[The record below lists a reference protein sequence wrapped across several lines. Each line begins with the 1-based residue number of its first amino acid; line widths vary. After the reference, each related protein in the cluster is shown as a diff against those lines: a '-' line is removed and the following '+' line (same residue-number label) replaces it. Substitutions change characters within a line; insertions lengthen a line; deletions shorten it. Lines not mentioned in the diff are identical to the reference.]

1 MAVYLVRFF
10 KCFIRN
16 ICKMQNKIF
25 KIEIEK
31 TCKILS
37 AMTYDVLCHMAMRN
51 TMLANRYGY
60 IYTALVEALRD

>member
-1 MAVYLVRFF
+1 
-10 KCFIRN
+10 
-16 ICKMQNKIF
+16 MQNKIF